1 MCSCS
6 RVRVGEIVHDSIIE
20 NKEKTK
26 SYWEQLMLAANKSPS
41 TSPELKQSN
50 GQSSPSQLNHQM
62 ANNQRLSETEMS
74 GGPKIVET
82 VTKKTISDKDE
93 PNLKFNDNVGKRGSV
108 IEREIQ
114 MQMEREAAF
123 AQEREEALHKVNKTT
138 NSESRTI
145 IDQEEIMNY
154 SIPTTDDGNFSE
166 YGSEDKEEHSF
177 DETRM
182 MEMSPEMNVVRSGLH
197 HRTQSLDSMSSG
209 HSSGSIGSVGSGL
222 PAGESFVRRRQVTV
236 KPIVQPEEEN
246 LLAFVRNEKE
256 TPIEREIRL
265 SREREEE
272 LRREKQLTPM
282 NFTNTLKGRSK
293 SLTPD
298 SSTTPV
304 TPDTQD
310 KSSTK
315 ENMPEQSAISPPRGV
330 IKKVI
335 LKNRNLS
342 YSSPLES
349 ESPKSPPQQTIDK
362 SFSTGQLNSTPAIS
376 SSTKGA
382 VPKLFSRNP
391 NQKGLMKR
399 FIASRGK
406 LTSTFTFSSPPSQN
420 TTTSKI
426 STPSSVQLLSKVQNW
441 NAAVINKDK
450 ETTLVGTRPGYVSAE
465 DKIQVEL
472 QEMRKREQELKEQ
485 RARSF
490 VRSQPD
496 LLSLLNE
503 DEEQEQKFQSQPIN
517 LRSAVSIP
525 NLIDVD
531 DNIKVFKSPNETKPQ
546 IKRSALIDVWESMI
560 KKN

>member
-1 MCSCS
+1 MKSFTVTL
-6 RVRVGEIVHDSIIE
+6 RIGEIVHDSIIE

-177 DETRM
+177 DET
-182 MEMSPEMNVVRSGLH
+182 S
-197 HRTQSLDSMSSG
+197 
-209 HSSGSIGSVGSGL
+209 
-222 PAGESFVRRRQVTV
+222 
-236 KPIVQPEEEN
+236 
-246 LLAFVRNEKE
+246 NEKE